1 MNTQSN
7 AMPNAPLEA
16 QAVTNAAVAATR
28 PLYWS
33 IRRELWENRSLYIAP
48 LTVAAVILLGFLIGT
63 IRLLAKMRATL
74 VDPAQQRAAIHMPYD
89 IAAFLILVTAFF
101 TGALYCL
108 DALYGERRDRSIL
121 FWKSLPVSDLT
132 TVLAKASIPLVVL
145 PLVTF
150 AIIVAT
156 QFVLFLFSTAIALGN
171 GLSAATLWAQLP
183 LWKMWLS
190 LLCALVASALW
201 YAPIYGWLLLVSS
214 YARRA
219 TFLWA
224 ILPLFAICVVEKVAF
239 NTIHF
244 ANLLEFRLTGWYTQ
258 TFVPLVPGG
267 VPPAD
272 PLTQLTPGRFLSTPE
287 LWIGLAVAAVFLAVA
302 IRLRRYREPI

>member
-1 MNTQSN
+1 
-7 AMPNAPLEA
+7 
-16 QAVTNAAVAATR
+16 
-28 PLYWS
+28 
-33 IRRELWENRSLYIAP
+33 
-48 LTVAAVILLGFLIGT
+48 
-63 IRLLAKMRATL
+63 
-74 VDPAQQRAAIHMPYD
+74 
-89 IAAFLILVTAFF
+89 
-101 TGALYCL
+101 
-108 DALYGERRDRSIL
+108 
-121 FWKSLPVSDLT
+121 
-132 TVLAKASIPLVVL
+132 VVL

-224 ILPLFAICVVEKVAF
+224 VLPLFAICVVEKIAF
-239 NTIHF
+239 NTLYF
-244 ANLLEFRLTGWYTQ
+244 ANLLKFRLIGWYTQ
-258 TFVPLVPGG
+258 AFVPLVPGG

-272 PLTQLTPGRFLSTPE
+272 PLTQITPWRFLSTPE
-287 LWIGLAVAAVFLAVA
+287 LWIGLIVAAAFIAATV
-302 IRLRRYREPI
+302 RLRHYREPI

>member
-7 AMPNAPLEA
+7 TVPNAPIEA
-16 QAVTNAAVAATR
+16 QVVTNAAVAATR

-33 IRRELWENRSLYIAP
+33 IRRELWENRSVFIAP
-48 LTVAAVILLGFLIGT
+48 IALAFLFLLGCLFAS
-63 IRLLAKMRATL
+63 IRYHENWRPVFA
-74 VDPAQQRAAIHMPYD
+74 DPVNHRAAIDMPYHA
-89 IAAFLILVTAFF
+89 AAFLILLTAFF
-101 TGALYCL
+101 TGAIYCL
-108 DALYGERRDRSIL
+108 DALYGERRDRSVL

-132 TVLAKASIPLVVL
+132 TVLAKASIPLAVL

-244 ANLLEFRLTGWYTQ
+244 ANLLRFRLIGWYTQ
-258 TFVPLVPGG
+258 AFVPLVPGG

-272 PLTQLTPGRFLSTPE
+272 PLTQITPWKFLSTPE
-287 LWIGLAVAAVFLAVA
+287 LWIGLAVASVFLAIA
-302 IRLRRYREPI
+302 IRLRRSREPI

>member
-1 MNTQSN
+1 
-7 AMPNAPLEA
+7 MP
-16 QAVTNAAVAATR
+16 
-28 PLYWS
+28 
-33 IRRELWENRSLYIAP
+33 
-48 LTVAAVILLGFLIGT
+48 
-63 IRLLAKMRATL
+63 KMRAAL
-74 VDPAQQRAAIHMPYD
+74 ADPMNQRGAIHMPYD
-89 IAAFLILVTAFF
+89 VAAFVLLLTAFF
-101 TGALYCL
+101 TGAFYCL
-108 DALYGERRDRSIL
+108 DALYGERRDRSVL

-132 TVLAKASIPLVVL
+132 TVLAKAGIPLVVL

-224 ILPLFAICVVEKVAF
+224 VLPLFAICVVEKIAF
-239 NTIHF
+239 NTLYF
-244 ANLLEFRLTGWYTQ
+244 ANLLKFRLIGWYTQ
-258 TFVPLVPGG
+258 AFVPLVPGG

-272 PLTQLTPGRFLSTPE
+272 PLTQITPWRFLSTPE
-287 LWIGLAVAAVFLAVA
+287 LWIGLIVAAAFIAATV
-302 IRLRRYREPI
+302 RLRHYREPI